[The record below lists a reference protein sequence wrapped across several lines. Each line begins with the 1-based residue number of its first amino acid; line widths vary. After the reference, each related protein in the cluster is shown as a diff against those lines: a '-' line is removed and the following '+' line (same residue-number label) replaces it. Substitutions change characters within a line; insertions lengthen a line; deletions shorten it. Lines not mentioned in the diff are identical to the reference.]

1 MSLYDTMVRSVALGQ
16 PAWGDARD
24 RVQKMIDDG
33 ADVESRITSSKRL
46 IQSLPDE
53 LTYGGGDVPKLLKV
67 AIYYNNG
74 EAMKML
80 VDADAKDIGNLDLF
94 LRQTLQ
100 STWTGDQ
107 ETTERMIATMRPWLQ
122 SAPSGPLR
130 DIPNRKFV
138 AWLQMAP
145 HTAPQWLRDAWKE
158 LLELPPL
165 E

>member
-1 MSLYDTMVRSVALGQ
+1 MVRSVALGL

-24 RVQKMIDDG
+24 RVQRMIDNG

-80 VDADAKDIGNLDLF
+80 VDAAPRTSATSTCSCARRCSPRGRATR
-94 LRQTLQ
+94 RQ
-100 STWTGDQ
+100 
-107 ETTERMIATMRPWLQ
+107 R
-122 SAPSGPLR
+122 SA
-130 DIPNRKFV
+130 
-138 AWLQMAP
+138 
-145 HTAPQWLRDAWKE
+145 
-158 LLELPPL
+158 
-165 E
+165 